1 MCEKRL
7 FMMIIFMLLEI
18 HVMWEG
24 TMQKVNRVKNVNNL
38 KMGGQKVHDFIDTL
52 KKIKGIFDTTI
63 LNLGG

>member
-24 TMQKVNRVKNVNNL
+24 TMQKVNRVKNVNNF
-38 KMGGQKVHDFIDTL
+38 KMGVQKVHDSIDTL
-52 KKIKGIFDTTI
+52 LKIKGIFDTTI
-63 LNLGG
+63 LNLGV